1 MTEYKSVWAHYND
14 DTQGSSKFSARSP
27 QFVAELGIIAPTGG
41 KDSQEEQESRSGA
54 GSGSTPGHHKN
65 SCQLNFPLKFAL
77 LLLRTFSKSHYGLIN
92 CKNELGSELRYPSF
106 CLLRKLN
113 SIIFS
118 VRTALA
124 SCRGYRLNKDE
135 DFSPRMEMI
144 QKNQHHQPVHWSSNL
159 MGWIWVSKTEWNIV
173 LIPRYWLERRG
184 IS

>member
-1 MTEYKSVWAHYND
+1 MTEHKSVWTHYND
-14 DTQGSSKFSARSP
+14 DTQGSSQFCALSP
-27 QFVAELGIIAPTGG
+27 QFVAELGIITPTGEPDRS
-41 KDSQEEQESRSGA
+41 KQEIRSGA
-54 GSGSTPGHHKN
+54 GSGPTPGHHKN

-92 CKNELGSELRYPSF
+92 CKNELSSGLRYPSF

-124 SCRGYRLNKDE
+124 PCRGYKLNKDE

-144 QKNQHHQPVHWSSNL
+144 QKNQRHQLVHWSSAL
-159 MGWIWVSKTEWNIV
+159 MGWIWVIKTEWNIV
-173 LIPRYWLERRG
+173 LIQD
-184 IS
+184 ID

>member
-1 MTEYKSVWAHYND
+1 MTTLRGPVNSRLAPRSLWQNLALLP
-14 DTQGSSKFSARSP
+14 TQEGRRP
-27 QFVAELGIIAPTGG
+27 GQ
-41 KDSQEEQESRSGA
+41 EQETRTGA
-54 GSGSTPGHHKN
+54 GSGPTPGHHKN

-92 CKNELGSELRYPSF
+92 CKNELSSGLRYLSF

-124 SCRGYRLNKDE
+124 SCRGYKLNKDE

-144 QKNQHHQPVHWSSNL
+144 QKNQHHQPVH
-159 MGWIWVSKTEWNIV
+159 
-173 LIPRYWLERRG
+173 
-184 IS
+184 